1 MTTCRED
8 STGRCYLNS
17 IYRGFCTRFHPRILV
32 RVDEL
37 RRRVADRVISLR
49 AERGWSQEELGARSG
64 LTYKFIGE
72 VERGQKNPSL
82 ESLGAIARGF
92 GMDIV
97 DLLSAPRARE
107 SYPRLGEDPL
117 VAVREARDSLD
128 RVLFQAGKSGRRR
141 KK

>member
-1 MTTCRED
+1 M
-8 STGRCYLNS
+8 
-17 IYRGFCTRFHPRILV
+17 
-32 RVDEL
+32 
-37 RRRVADRVISLR
+37 ADRVITLR
-49 AERGWSQEELGARSG
+49 TERGWSQEELGARSG

-92 GMDIV
+92 GMDIA

-117 VAVREARDSLD
+117 AAVREARDSLD
-128 RVLFQAGKSGRRR
+128 RVLLQAGKPARRR